1 MLWAGKYKGKKWKLP
16 SMNEVLEGLML
27 WYARQMEVILSET
40 KDKNLRMRSIKNNRA
55 IFKEIFHLMDFTQD
69 QMNKPLTGSMSG
81 RNDPILG
88 LWNPYSKACCLL
100 MQLYSMEIGSPQL
113 YAEVNRVARD

>member
-1 MLWAGKYKGKKWKLP
+1 
-16 SMNEVLEGLML
+16 MNEVLEGLML

-55 IFKEIFHLMDFTQD
+55 IFIEIFHLMDFTQD
-69 QMNKPLTGSMSG
+69 QMNMPLKGDYKD
-81 RNDPILG
+81 REDQILG
-88 LWNPYSKACCLL
+88 LRNPYSKACCLL